1 MYQCSPSGGTEENGT
16 SINTEKERNL
26 FFEGH

>member
-1 MYQCSPSGGTEENGT
+1 MYQCPPSGGTEENGT
-16 SINTEKERNL
+16 SINTVKERIL